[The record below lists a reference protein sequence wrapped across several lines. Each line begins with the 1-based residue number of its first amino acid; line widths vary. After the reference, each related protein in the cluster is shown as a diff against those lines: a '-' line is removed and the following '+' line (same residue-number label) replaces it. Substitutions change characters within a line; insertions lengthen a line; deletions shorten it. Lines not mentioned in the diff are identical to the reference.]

1 MELTTQEYKDLLRE
15 MIQVFVLDIDD
26 DGNQINDPIEV
37 MKLIN
42 RVTNA
47 LNN

>member
-15 MIQVFVLDIDD
+15 MIQVLVIDIDD

>member
-37 MKLIN
+37 MNLIN
-42 RVTNA
+42 RVTTI